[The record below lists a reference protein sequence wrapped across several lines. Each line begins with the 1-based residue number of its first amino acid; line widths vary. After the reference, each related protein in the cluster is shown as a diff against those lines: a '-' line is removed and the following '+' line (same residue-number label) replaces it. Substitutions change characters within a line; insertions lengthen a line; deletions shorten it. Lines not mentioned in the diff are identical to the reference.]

1 MPEILKIHF
10 NVGMERSRSSTSN
23 NMLCPVEHTAL
34 VNLIEQS
41 MLKSASTLLK
51 GKVED
56 VKVPNE
62 NAIETFEPSYGL
74 IHGHIQWDRV
84 RRKV

>member
-1 MPEILKIHF
+1 
-10 NVGMERSRSSTSN
+10 
-23 NMLCPVEHTAL
+23 MLCPVEHAPL
-34 VNLIEQS
+34 VKLTEQS
-41 MLKSASTLLK
+41 MIKSASKILK
-51 GKVED
+51 GKVEEI
-56 VKVPNE
+56 KVPNE